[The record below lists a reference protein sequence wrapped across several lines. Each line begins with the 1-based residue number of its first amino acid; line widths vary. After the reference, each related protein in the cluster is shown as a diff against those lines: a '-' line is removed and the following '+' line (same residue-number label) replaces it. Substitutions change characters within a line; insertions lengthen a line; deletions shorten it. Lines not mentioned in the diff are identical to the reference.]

1 MNRRLAP
8 GDRYHIQAGLRHD
21 KSHREI
27 ASELKVAPSTISRE
41 VKRCRRGRY
50 DAEVAQA
57 DADRLARSRAL
68 GKYKIRGSLKK
79 YINKKLETDWSPE
92 QITHRRSREGLSPV
106 SFSTIYRHVERDRIS
121 GGRLKY
127 HLRIL
132 RRKHKD
138 RKRPKYKPGAN
149 PLRDRTSIA
158 SRPCIVDHRSRIGD
172 YERDLVL
179 GKRDGPALL
188 TIVDRTTRYVHLRLV
203 PSRKALDIHNAT
215 IEALKGQRVNTIT
228 NDNGLEFAFHK
239 RTADVLN
246 TKIYFSNAFASWE
259 RGTNENTNGLVRQY
273 LPKKKTMKGL
283 TEARVRELEARLNSR
298 PRKCLGWRTPAEIY
312 LRRTAGWVLQ

>member
-21 KSHREI
+21 KSYRALARELGFS
-27 ASELKVAPSTISRE
+27 ASTISRE
-41 VKRCRRGRY
+41 IKRCAPGQY
-50 DAEVAQA
+50 SAEAAQVQA
-57 DADRLARSRAL
+57 EQFGRSRAL
-68 GKYKIRGSLKK
+68 GKYKIRGQLKK
-79 YINKKLETDWSPE
+79 FIDNKLEGDWSPE
-92 QITHRRSREGLSPV
+92 QITHRRKRSGLKPIA
-106 SFSTIYRHVERDRIS
+106 FSTIYRYIERDHLS
-121 GGRLKY
+121 GGKLKS

-138 RKRPKYKPGAN
+138 RKRSAYKPGEN
-149 PLRDRTSIA
+149 PLRNRVPIALRPNIVNDRT
-158 SRPCIVDHRSRIGD
+158 RIGD

-215 IEALKGQRVNTIT
+215 VEALKGQRVNTIT

-239 RTADVLN
+239 RTAAALN

-312 LRRTAGWVLQ
+312 LRRTAGWVLR